1 MSSAILILVLVFPY
15 RFWCWLQRKFFTNI
29 KFKVVGCYYRYRMIL
44 NNVVDDNEE
53 GDDMHLFQ
61 AADERNHIVDTY

>member
-1 MSSAILILVLVFPY
+1 
-15 RFWCWLQRKFFTNI
+15 
-29 KFKVVGCYYRYRMIL
+29 MIL